1 MPQSEQA
8 IQQSIILAH
17 SKGPTRLLRNNC
29 GQCQTKDGRV
39 IRYGVGNPGGSDLI
53 GFHTVTI
60 TPDMVGRQV
69 AVFTALEVKT
79 PTGRATEQQQR
90 FLAMVEAHG
99 GIAGI
104 ARSVAD
110 AGAFLTP

>member
-17 SKGPTRLLRNNC
+17 SKGSTRLLRNNC

-53 GFHTVTI
+53 GFRTITI
-60 TPDMVGRQV
+60 TPEMVGRQV

-79 PTGRATEQQQR
+79 PAGRATEQQRR

-104 ARSVAD
+104 ARSVED
-110 AGAFLTP
+110 AGALLAH

>member
-1 MPQSEQA
+1 
-8 IQQSIILAH
+8 
-17 SKGPTRLLRNNC
+17 
-29 GQCQTKDGRV
+29 
-39 IRYGVGNPGGSDLI
+39 
-53 GFHTVTI
+53 
-60 TPDMVGRQV
+60 MVGRQV

-104 ARSVAD
+104 ARSVEDVATL
-110 AGAFLTP
+110 LTP